1 MSRVNLQN
9 SKEDLLGE
17 NRKVKFNDS
26 SIKVIK
32 DLLQEIDIIEL
43 LETEY
48 DLFFMQQSGGW
59 FNTNCPLPGHDDSS
73 PSFGVNRDKGTFHCF
88 GCGASGDLISFV
100 RKMEGLG
107 FKQALER
114 VMLITGINPDV
125 DESNIYR
132 ALKDIKNVAEDYLN
146 YQIEYDLPGG
156 ISPVQFL
163 RSLNERI
170 KGFENKIESD
180 PKEIAWIETVYQKA
194 DTFIMK
200 EDYKSLNLLWKNIG
214 KEMKSRLEIYRGQLN
229 D

>member
-1 MSRVNLQN
+1 
-9 SKEDLLGE
+9 
-17 NRKVKFNDS
+17 
-26 SIKVIK
+26 
-32 DLLQEIDIIEL
+32 
-43 LETEY
+43 
-48 DLFFMQQSGGW
+48 
-59 FNTNCPLPGHDDSS
+59 
-73 PSFGVNRDKGTFHCF
+73 
-88 GCGASGDLISFV
+88 
-100 RKMEGLG
+100 
-107 FKQALER
+107 
-114 VMLITGINPDV
+114 
-125 DESNIYR
+125 
-132 ALKDIKNVAEDYLN
+132 LKDIKNVAEDYLN

-180 PKEIAWIETVYQKA
+180 PEEIAWIETVYQKA